1 MTSPFVPNFR
11 QFPTQDAHNLE
22 RQLVNFHIQHS
33 NAINNRT
40 ISTFPLHQVGF
51 NDAVPNGE
59 RWFPATG
66 KTVQQDGQRLIV
78 QISDSSLTITH
89 NIPLINMVTRLYGTF
104 FDGTNWWPLPYVDV
118 TAVNNQ
124 IGVRVTSTQLIVTKG
139 AGAPPAVV
147 SGVAVIEWV

>member
-1 MTSPFVPNFR
+1 MSTPFIPLYR
-11 QFPTQDAHNLE
+11 QFPTEDPKGLE
-22 RQLVNFHIQHS
+22 RQLVNFHNQIS
-33 NAINNRT
+33 YAVNNKT
-40 ISTFPLHQVGF
+40 IGSFDT
-51 NDAVPNGE
+51 NAVPNGE
-59 RWFPATG
+59 RWFAASA
-66 KTVQQDGQRLIV
+66 QDRLRDGNRQV
-78 QISDSSLTITH
+78 FQISDSTLTITH
-89 NIPLINMVTRLYGTF
+89 GIARINLVTRLYGTF